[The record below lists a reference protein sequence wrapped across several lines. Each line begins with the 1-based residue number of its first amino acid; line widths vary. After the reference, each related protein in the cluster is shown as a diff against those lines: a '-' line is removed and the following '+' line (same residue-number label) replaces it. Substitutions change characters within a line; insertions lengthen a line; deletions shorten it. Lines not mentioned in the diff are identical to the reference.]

1 MNTLKVLGV
10 LAVATSVVLLASG
23 TGSFTAANADR
34 TTALSVADDESA
46 LVGFEVSCEEKTVRH
61 GPRDKGPDN
70 HLVDADLGG
79 NESAGNDDDG
89 VDADI
94 FSESSAG
101 SDNDLVDANVFAN
114 ESAESDNDLVDAN
127 VFANESAESDN
138 DLVGVD
144 IGSKGI
150 TVDSSPSVSTRAEL
164 TVTVTNRF
172 ARPLE
177 GTVTVDGTTKDVG
190 PILPGRTDDAT
201 FEGSF
206 EAGDPITINV
216 TKPITATLNRSVP
229 EDCKHATDD
238 PKKGISFVALCGVSL
253 DADLN
258 VSVAKWNGS
267 EPTVVH
273 WESSGSVEVVVTKAG
288 SSTGA
293 SSASGPGIQNHPVGD
308 SLSGIVD
315 AFGTDSQPEQTP
327 QSPCPDGI
335 VGVKFDFGGSSFDD
349 GEKVGS

>member
-61 GPRDKGPDN
+61 GPHDRGPDN
-70 HLVDADLGG
+70 H
-79 NESAGNDDDG
+79 
-89 VDADI
+89 
-94 FSESSAG
+94 
-101 SDNDLVDANVFAN
+101 
-114 ESAESDNDLVDAN
+114 LVDAN

-190 PILPGRTDDAT
+190 PISPGRTDDAT

-206 EAGDPITINV
+206 EAGAPITINV

-267 EPTVVH
+267 EPTAVH

-293 SSASGPGIQNHPVGD
+293 SSASGPGIQNHPVGE

>member
-101 SDNDLVDANVFAN
+101 
-114 ESAESDNDLVDAN
+114 SDNDLVDAN

-267 EPTVVH
+267 EPTAVH

-293 SSASGPGIQNHPVGD
+293 SSASGPGIQNHPVGE